1 MENSAYNIENLSYD
15 NDSNKKN
22 YITDVD
28 ETIAAKKFK
37 IPPSIGSVTKITV
50 DEIYKFICP

>member
-15 NDSNKKN
+15 NDTNNRN
-22 YITDVD
+22 YVADVD
-28 ETIAAKKFK
+28 EAIAAKKFK
-37 IPPSIGSVTKITV
+37 IPPSIGSVTKIAV

>member
-1 MENSAYNIENLSYD
+1 MENSAYNIENISYD
-15 NDSNKKN
+15 NDTNNKN
-22 YITDVD
+22 YVADVD
-28 ETIAAKKFK
+28 ERFDAKKFK